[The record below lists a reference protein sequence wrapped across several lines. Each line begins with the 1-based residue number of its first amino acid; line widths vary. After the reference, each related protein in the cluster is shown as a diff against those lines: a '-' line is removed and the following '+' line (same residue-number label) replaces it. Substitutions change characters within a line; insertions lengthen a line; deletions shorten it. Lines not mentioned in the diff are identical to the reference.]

1 MTKFNFTTISASLIV
16 FLSLLTACQKDH
28 DCLTNGEAIGQQLRK
43 EFEQKRVSQVDV
55 TCKSTSIGAT
65 GSFEIEGSFIKVQGI
80 FYNLEKLA
88 HYNIGSYQFP
98 DGTYK
103 AYMYFE

>member
-1 MTKFNFTTISASLIV
+1 MTKFNFSTISASLIV
-16 FLSLLTACQKDH
+16 FLCLLTACQKGD
-28 DCLTNGEAIGQQLRK
+28 DCLTDAEVLGKQLSK
-43 EFEQKRVSQVDV
+43 EFEKKRVGLVDA
-55 TCKSTSIGAT
+55 TSKSTSTFSTGDFEFEGA
-65 GSFEIEGSFIKVQGI
+65 FIKVRNVY
-80 FYNLEKLA
+80 FNLEKLA